1 MRFEMPLVV
10 NRWDYAADIHEAA
23 TDGRLHFR
31 WQISLEPSF

>member
-10 NRWDYAADIHEAA
+10 NRWDYARDVGEAA